1 MSLPRIRPAIQ
12 SMHGYAPPKEGRVGL
27 RLDFNENTTG
37 CSPAVLA
44 ALRDATA
51 EDLARYPEYAQGE
64 AEIAA
69 AFGHT
74 PASFTLTN
82 GVDDALMLAVL
93 TFLDPGDEMLIS
105 EPTFAMYRFYAE
117 QAGAL
122 VRTVRYSD
130 LEVTPGIRRF
140 DFDLGV
146 LRAAITPRTR
156 LICVASP
163 NNPTGTL
170 VPPAALLE
178 FARAFPDLALLVDEA
193 YAEFVS
199 DDYRG
204 LLTAVLEQP
213 NLLVARTFSKAYGM
227 AGARLGCLAAHPA
240 LMPTLRTAHS
250 PYNVNSLA
258 VLCGRAAVRDTT
270 WVTDYRRQTIA
281 SRALVETCLQALAIP
296 YWQSRANFVLFDAG
310 SAASQ
315 LVAQCKQ
322 RGVLLRD
329 RRADYPGSVRIT
341 CGTVEQTSQALNLL
355 KELWPTLDQAAQPQP
370 VPAPLLPHP
379 SSPLARPWLVFD
391 LDGVLVD
398 VSQSY
403 RQAILDTV
411 RHLGGGEL
419 SPTDVQALKDE
430 GGFNNDW
437 DLSSELLRRRNRSV
451 PYAEVVRVF
460 NQFYLGPDWDGLILR
475 EQWLL
480 PPELLREL
488 KQHYQLAIF
497 TGRPRSDAEFVLR
510 RFNVAA
516 DFSRLL
522 AMEDVNP
529 GKPAPDG
536 LLHLARE
543 FAPVPIVAYVGDT
556 VDDARCAQG
565 AAVPF
570 IGILPA
576 HHLSTLRL
584 RQLFVEL
591 GSRTIVPDAATAA
604 LRLLQEVRS

>member
-1 MSLPRIRPAIQ
+1 
-12 SMHGYAPPKEGRVGL
+12 MHGYAPPKEGRVGL

-44 ALRDATA
+44 ALRAAGA

-93 TFLDPGDEMLIS
+93 TFLDPGDELLIAA
-105 EPTFAMYRFYAE
+105 PTFAMYRFYAE
-117 QAGAL
+117 QLGAV
-122 VRTVRYSD
+122 VRSVPARN
-130 LEVTPGIRRF
+130 LAVAPGIHRF
-140 DFDLGV
+140 ELDLAT

-156 LICVASP
+156 LICLASP
-163 NNPTGTL
+163 NNPTGAL
-170 VPPAALLE
+170 QPPEALLE
-178 FARAFPDLALLVDEA
+178 LARDFPDLALLVDEA
-193 YAEFVS
+193 YAEFVA

-204 LLTAVLEQP
+204 LLAAVLDQP

-258 VLCGRAAVRDTT
+258 VLCGRAAVRDTA
-270 WVTDYRRQTIA
+270 WVADYRRQTIA
-281 SRALVETCLQALAIP
+281 SRALVETCLQSLAIP

-310 SAASQ
+310 GAAAA
-315 LVAQCKQ
+315 LVAACKQ

-329 RRADYPGSVRIT
+329 RRADYPGAVRIT
-341 CGTVEQTSQALNLL
+341 CGTVEQTTQALRLL

-411 RHLGGGEL
+411 RHLGGGDL
-419 SPTDVQALKDE
+419 SPADVQALKDE

-460 NQFYLGPDWDGLILR
+460 NQFYLGPDWNGLILR

-480 PPELLREL
+480 PPDLLREL
-488 KQHYQLAIF
+488 QRHYRLAIF
-497 TGRPRSDAEFVLR
+497 TGRPRADAEFVLR
-510 RFNVAA
+510 RFHVAA
-516 DFSRLL
+516 DFTRLL
-522 AMEDVNP
+522 AMEDVTP

-536 LLHLARE
+536 LLLLARE

-556 VDDARCAQG
+556 VDDARCAAG

-570 IGILPA
+570 VGILPA
-576 HHLSTLRL
+576 NHLSTRRL

-591 GSRTIVPDAATAA
+591 GSRSIVPDAAAA
-604 LRLLQEVRS
+604 ARALLQDVPS